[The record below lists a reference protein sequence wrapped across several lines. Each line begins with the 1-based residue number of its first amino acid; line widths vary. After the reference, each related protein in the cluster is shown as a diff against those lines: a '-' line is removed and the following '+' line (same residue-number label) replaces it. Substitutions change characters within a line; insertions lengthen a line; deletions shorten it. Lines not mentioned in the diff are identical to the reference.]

1 MSEIWG
7 RWTEVG
13 VKGHFYRLLL
23 LKCGESAFRNLL
35 YYGLSAGVKGH
46 ILRNVL

>member
-1 MSEIWG
+1 MSEGWG

-13 VKGHFYRLLL
+13 VKDHFHLVLLMR
-23 LKCGESAFRNLL
+23 CGEHVCKNLL
-35 YYGLSAGVKGH
+35 FYGLSAGVKGD